1 VVDPLSTYGVDPKGN
16 YYVMSHQEVKKNNE
30 RVMDTP
36 GLSMGNSGLQV
47 KSYGRISLPNTQR
60 AMEVDAKA
68 KHNFRQTHHKH
79 HAKHID
85 ENLNY
90 DEKDYINSEFL

>member
-1 VVDPLSTYGVDPKGN
+1 
-16 YYVMSHQEVKKNNE
+16 MSHEEVKNNNQ

-36 GLSMGNSGLQV
+36 GLEMGSSGLQV
-47 KSYGRISLPNTQR
+47 KSYGRISLPQPQR
-60 AMEVDAKA
+60 AMEVDTKLIDAKA
-68 KHNFRQTHHKH
+68 KRYTVAKNQPIKHNFRQTHHKRY
-79 HAKHID
+79 AKHID